1 MAITIADDKGV
12 PPTGRARAMTGRGQP
27 ARPESLG
34 KALRALREEAGVDI
48 ETIIEE
54 TKVSRRFFE
63 SLETG
68 RYHLLPEKVFCRN
81 FLRQYLQLIKSDEST
96 WLQDFDQAW
105 DHFETSSGSFSILA
119 VEESPKRGI
128 NWRLWMPVI
137 AGAVVI
143 LGLLIVVFLSSKAH
157 VDLPPDPRRSSAERV
172 IPTRTMSTPTP
183 FAVQTSPELIE
194 ATETEVMVKA
204 IIKVEENGECWI
216 HYRDREGTTGQE
228 LLFGGTS
235 RELVLAGPA
244 LLTVGNAKAASII
257 VGGHEYSD
265 LGRAGQVAHFEVGS
279 SSLTL
284 LDHGSDGG

>member
-1 MAITIADDKGV
+1 MAIIIADDNGV
-12 PPTGRARAMTGRGQP
+12 PPTGCTRAMTERVQP

-48 ETIIEE
+48 EAIIEE

-81 FLRQYLQLIKSDEST
+81 FLRQYLQLIGSDEST

-105 DHFETSSGSFSILA
+105 DHFETSSGSFTILA

-137 AGAVVI
+137 AGTVVI
-143 LGLLIVVFLSSKAH
+143 LGLLMAVVLSSRAH
-157 VDLPPDPRRSSAERV
+157 VELPPDPRRSSAERV

-194 ATETEVMVKA
+194 VAETGVMVKA

-257 VGGHEYSD
+257 VGGQEYSN

-284 LDHGSDGG
+284 LDHGSNGS